1 MADKDPR
8 ALTAQIMKE
17 TRIATLTYVDDE
29 GRLVSTPMGTQDFE
43 DPGTVWFITE
53 PGHRQGGRDPA
64 APRGQRRLRQ
74 RHGLGLLRRHGRD
87 QHRPRQGS
95 KRLWDP
101 SVSAYMKGDAQ
112 DPNNGLIEVR
122 ADTAEYWESP
132 GKAAMLV
139 HLVKGLVTDDKA
151 EDEDDDS
158 SGVVQALTTRA
169 GPGRPGPAT
178 PRRQLPRRERRTR
191 GR

>member
-1 MADKDPR
+1 MADKNPKE
-8 ALTAQIMKE
+8 LTAEIMKE
-17 TRIATLTYVDDE
+17 TRIATLTYVDDA

-53 PGHRQGGRDPA
+53 LDTDKVA
-64 APRGQRRLRQ
+64 AIRQ
-74 RHGLGLLRRHGRD
+74 RPAVNVAYASDTGWVSLAGNAVVSEDRAKLEE
-87 QHRPRQGS
+87 
-95 KRLWDP
+95 LWDP

-112 DPNNGLIEVR
+112 DPNNGLIQVT

-151 EDEDDDS
+151 QDEDDDS
-158 SGVVQALTTRA
+158 SGVVKL
-169 GPGRPGPAT
+169 
-178 PRRQLPRRERRTR
+178 
-191 GR
+191 

>member
-1 MADKDPR
+1 MADKTPTD
-8 ALTAQIMKE
+8 LTAEIMKE
-17 TRIATLTYVDDE
+17 TRIATLTYVDDA

-53 PGHRQGGRDPA
+53 LDTDKVAAIRKNPA
-64 APRGQRRLRQ
+64 VNVAYCSDTGWVSLAGNAVISED
-74 RHGLGLLRRHGRD
+74 HAKLEE
-87 QHRPRQGS
+87 
-95 KRLWDP
+95 LWDP

-112 DPNNGLIEVR
+112 TPNNGLIKVT

-139 HLVKGLVTDDKA
+139 HLVKGLVTDEKA

-158 SGVVQALTTRA
+158 SGVVQL
-169 GPGRPGPAT
+169 
-178 PRRQLPRRERRTR
+178 
-191 GR
+191 